1 MRVELIF
8 KKCPYETNYFYIK
21 NLENFWIQ
29 YCFAGKLVSEENL
42 FRREAG
48 FGGKLVSQGSWFRRE
63 TGFAGTLV
71 WQGNWFRKETG
82 FSGKLVWQG
91 KWFRREN
98 GLAGKL
104 VSQELLIMELQF
116 CNIFLRN

>member
-1 MRVELIF
+1 MWN

-48 FGGKLVSQGSWFRRE
+48 FGGKLV
-63 TGFAGTLV
+63 FAGTLV

-91 KWFRREN
+91 KWFRRET
-98 GLAGKL
+98 GLAGTL
-104 VSQELLIMELQF
+104 DNDITIL
-116 CNIFLRN
+116 